1 MKLYS
6 KLALIVF
13 AFLMVSC
20 KKENVD
26 KDISTKLEAEIQCII
41 SYEEQNADALAN
53 KDLTV
58 RECGNVFYWCYTN
71 EQKLIKL
78 DVLGQ
83 GDDISIIFKKSD
95 GIQKYIIVEHYKLDN
110 SFTIVPLK
118 SNEYLQG
125 GEILVSNHG
134 KLLRKLTIS
143 YDGCD

>member
-1 MKLYS
+1 M
-6 KLALIVF
+6 
-13 AFLMVSC
+13 
-20 KKENVD
+20 
-26 KDISTKLEAEIQCII
+26 
-41 SYEEQNADALAN
+41 AN

>member
-6 KLALIVF
+6 KVALIVF

-26 KDISTKLEAEIQCII
+26 VTSSIKFDAEIYSIL
-41 SYEEQNADALAN
+41 SYEKADADAL
-53 KDLTV
+53 LTIDD
-58 RECGNVFYWCYTN
+58 CDDTFYWCYSN
-71 EQKLIKL
+71 EQKLIKFE
-78 DVLGQ
+78 VLGQ
-83 GDDISIIFKKSD
+83 GDDISIIFKKS
-95 GIQKYIIVEHYKLDN
+95 GIDKPYSIVEHYKLEN
-110 SFTIVPLK
+110 SYTIVPSK